1 MSNKILNIGIFAH
14 VDSGKTT
21 LFERILFELGAI
33 SAIGKIE
40 EGTTESDKLKEEIK
54 RGISIF
60 STCFSINYKH
70 KKKNVKFNFIDTP
83 GHLDFFL
90 QVKQSL
96 EAIDFAI
103 LLIDINAGVRS
114 QTEKIY
120 LELLQKKIPTFLFI
134 NKIDKNS
141 NVEEF
146 LIDISENFSKK
157 IIPFFDSNF
166 KSILFEKEINENI
179 ELNYLDWSNE
189 LSEKYLKKPS
199 KKILQESIY
208 TGFFKSEHIP
218 VLCGSALTGFN
229 IKELIQFFLNL
240 EYKLSELE
248 ESGKII
254 KRIFDEEFGNL
265 YLIKTFKEL
274 AVQKNYFYLDKKI
287 QFEKF
292 YEFEVSD
299 RTELDLVLP
308 NSIYYAKLKNISEN
322 LKLDSEKF
330 YLKPKK
336 IEEEKFHTRDYYLLI
351 EPKKEEDRTKLL
363 DSLEKLT
370 WEDSGLEFK
379 IKLDTAQIELYGLGE
394 LHLEVAISRLKEF
407 SGEIF
412 QISNFEVAKYEL
424 WKNMTLKVS
433 FEHSAFNQKLKSGF
447 LNCYLEKSSDFSN
460 RLLWEFELE
469 EDLKSSVESAVYE
482 ILSNGLNGYSVLGL
496 QIRFVSYEN
505 DSITEATHSVL
516 KVATISGIKSSL
528 KNNTTFIGPLVQFEI
543 ILPESFYG
551 SVLAILQ
558 KRLAKILKVD
568 VTKNNKTLLIGEAS
582 AEKMLG
588 FQSALRNMTQGKG
601 IYSSRVVF
609 DKDTYYAFY

>member
-60 STCFSINYKH
+60 STCISVNYKY
-70 KKKNVKFNFIDTP
+70 KKKDVKFNFIDTP
-83 GHLDFFL
+83 GHLDFFH

-96 EAIDFAI
+96 EAIDFAV

-120 LELLQKKIPTFLFI
+120 QELLQKKIPTFLFI
-134 NKIDKNS
+134 NKIDKNY

-157 IIPFFDSNF
+157 IVPIFDSSLN
-166 KSILFEKEINENI
+166 SILFEKEINEDV
-179 ELNYLDWSNE
+179 ELNYLDWSDFY
-189 LSEKYLKKPS
+189 SEKYLKKPS
-199 KKILQESIY
+199 KKILQESLY
-208 TGFFKSEHIP
+208 EGFLKSEHI
-218 VLCGSALTGFN
+218 VCLSGSALTGLGT
-229 IKELIQFFLNL
+229 KELIQFYLNL
-240 EYKLSELE
+240 EIKQNEVE

-254 KRIFDEEFGNL
+254 KRIFDEDFGNL

-274 AVQKNYFYLDKKI
+274 AVQKNYFYFDKKI

-292 YEFEVSD
+292 YEFETSEK
-299 RTELDLVLP
+299 TELDLVLQ
-308 NSIYYAKLKNISEN
+308 NSIYYAKLKNSSEN

-330 YLKPKK
+330 FLKLKPPEQETFFTK
-336 IEEEKFHTRDYYLLI
+336 DYYILI
-351 EPKKEEDRTKLL
+351 EPKKEEDRKKLL

-370 WEDSGLEFK
+370 WEDSGLEYK
-379 IKLDTAQIELYGLGE
+379 IKIETSQIELYGLGE
-394 LHLEVAISRLKEF
+394 LHLEVAVSRLKEF

-460 RLLWEFELE
+460 KLLWEFELE

-482 ILSNGLNGYSVLGL
+482 ILSNGLNGLPVLGL
-496 QIRFVSYEN
+496 QIRFVSYLN
-505 DSITEATHSVL
+505 DSMLDATHSVL

-551 SVLAILQ
+551 SVLAVLQ
-558 KRLAKILKVD
+558 KRLAKIIKVD
-568 VTKNNKTLLIGEAS
+568 VAKNNKTLLIGEAS
-582 AEKMLG
+582 AQKMLG

-609 DKDTYYAFY
+609 NKATYYAFY